1 MACLIGVIVECLIRA
16 LFTKVGAKVRGATRT
31 AKHSWP
37 SKNRELLLCLGQ
49 RGKAGERSARLVAEV
64 VAKGIQLKKL

>member
-1 MACLIGVIVECLIRA
+1 MARLISIIVECLIRA
-16 LFTKVGAKVRGATRT
+16 LFTKVGAKVRGAKRT

-37 SKNRELLLCLGQ
+37 SKSRELLLGLGQ
-49 RGKAGERSARLVAEV
+49 RSKAGDRSARLVAEV